1 MSEAGKRLKFELP
14 RGEVMV
20 RIIMQNLYGNLQD
33 GNEAK
38 VSMVPLVQRAYTIVN
53 ETGVMPAKD
62 YAADTVFLEKQ

>member
-20 RIIMQNLYGNLQD
+20 RIIMQNLYGNLHD
-33 GNEAK
+33 GNAAK